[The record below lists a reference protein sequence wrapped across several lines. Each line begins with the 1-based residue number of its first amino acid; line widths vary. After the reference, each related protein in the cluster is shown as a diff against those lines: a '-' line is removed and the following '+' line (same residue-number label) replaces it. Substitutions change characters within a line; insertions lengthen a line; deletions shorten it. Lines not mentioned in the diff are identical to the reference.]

1 MCQFGTP
8 TVRADERSN
17 TDHQRG
23 FLLLLGGTG
32 ILKKLIQHKKFEE
45 RLFDIHKSV
54 C

>member
-23 FLLLLGGTG
+23 FLPLLGGTG